1 MKPKRFSHFF
11 ISRERTVAF
20 LLIGLLFCLLVAM
33 ILVVSFSTQEKEEL
47 LMKSEAER
55 AFNSIYMALTEDSAT
70 EKAASIMKEEGV
82 IGIGIYSSN
91 GRLFRWLGTV
101 PYLLPYENFNIEAAT
116 AAEASYGL
124 YSFDK
129 KTEVLQYMRMARLA
143 IDLDAGG
150 LVIDETGAIKTNL
163 NFPDILYVVMDGS
176 SYAKAISRIW
186 LLTLIVILAVIVMF
200 MFFIRLYINNRRYR
214 EMLARQESL
223 VSLGAAARTLAHEIK
238 NPLSAM
244 TIQIA
249 LLKKMLPSG
258 YAEELSVVDQE
269 IARLTQLTNKVSDF
283 LKNPVGNPELIEV
296 RSFMEGIIGLF
307 SCHISFTPDSMEAAY
322 IEFDPDRARSVFE
335 NLIKNAVESCSDRD
349 PQVSIEILER
359 KRGLVAI
366 SILDRGDGLAGNG
379 SRSVDMNK
387 YFDPFFTTKIHGSGI
402 GLSISRQFVKARG
415 GSITLTM
422 REGGGT
428 RAEVVLKLVPEKFV
442 RVILNTESESGRV
455 NR

>member
-1 MKPKRFSHFF
+1 MKSKRFSHFF

-33 ILVVSFSTQEKEEL
+33 ILAVSFSTQEKEEL

-55 AFNSIYMALTEDSAT
+55 AFNSIYMALTEESAT

-101 PYLLPYENFNIEAAT
+101 PYLLPYENFNIETAT
-116 AAEASYGL
+116 AASYGL

-150 LVIDETGAIKTNL
+150 LVIDETGTIRTNL

-249 LLKKMLPSG
+249 LLKKMLPAG
-258 YAEELSVVDQE
+258 YSEELSVVDQE

-307 SCHISFTPDSMEAAY
+307 SCNISFTPDSMEAAY

-366 SILDRGDGLAGNG
+366 SILDRGEGLAGNG
-379 SRSVDMNK
+379 SKNVDMNK

-428 RAEVVLKLVPEKFV
+428 RAEVVLALVPEKFV
-442 RVILNTESESGRV
+442 RAILNTETESRGV